1 MGKTRCV
8 KDFSCEVCNIP
19 GMLQILTTNYARVR
33 HYVRLVNGK
42 PVFEYH
48 RNSIEYVHGILES
61 KPIPNNPDQND
72 HCNIDS
78 KLNNLGSINQ
88 NSSGRSPAWL
98 GHQPP
103 TLTTRVQIPATAP

>member
-1 MGKTRCV
+1 MGKTKCV
-8 KDFSCEVCNIP
+8 KDFPCEQCHSL
-19 GMLQILTTNYARVR
+19 GMLQILTPSYARIR
-33 HYVRLVNGK
+33 HYDKLVDGK
-42 PVFEYH
+42 PRFIYH
-48 RNSIEYVHGILES
+48 RNSIEYVNRILES